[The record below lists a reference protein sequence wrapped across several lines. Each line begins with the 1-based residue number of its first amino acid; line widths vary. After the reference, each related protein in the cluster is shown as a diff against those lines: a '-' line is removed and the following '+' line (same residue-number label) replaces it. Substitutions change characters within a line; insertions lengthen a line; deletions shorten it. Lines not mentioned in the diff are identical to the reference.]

1 MYFSRRDLMRM
12 LAGAALAAA
21 LPARAGTSGASAT
34 DEVPLGIQ
42 TYSLRELLNTPG
54 DMVDKM
60 IAAMTALGV
69 KQCELFEP
77 TIQPPELSV
86 HAAWASFGAGRA
98 SQASLFGAM
107 PVGRK
112 KSPQLIAARE
122 AVRLWR
128 LSTPD
133 AYFIDVGQ
141 RFARAGIEILAFNFL
156 LKDDCTDAEVERGFA
171 IAKLLDTRIM
181 TASTTLTMARRT
193 VPFAEKHNVIVAMH
207 NHSNLSDPNQFATPE
222 SFEQALAMSPLYWI
236 NLDLGHYCASGF
248 DPLPFVGKHHRR
260 ISNLHVKDRLKN
272 DGRNQPFGQGDTP
285 IKAVLQ
291 LIKTQGYRIPCTIE
305 YEYAGTEDAVKEL
318 AKCLAYVKGALA

>member
-1 MYFSRRDLMRM
+1 MYFSRRDMMRM

-21 LPARAGTSGASAT
+21 LPARAAEAGAG
-34 DEVPLGIQ
+34 EVPLGVQ

-86 HAAWASFGAGRA
+86 HAPWASAGPGKA
-98 SQASLFGAM
+98 SQASLYGAM
-107 PVGRK
+107 PVGQRK
-112 KSPQLIAARE
+112 APELIAARE
-122 AVRLWR
+122 AVRQWR

-133 AYFIDVGQ
+133 AYFADVGR

-171 IAKLLDTRIM
+171 IAKLLGTRII
-181 TASTTLTMARRT
+181 TASTTLTMAKRT
-193 VPFAEKHNVIVAMH
+193 VPFAERHNIVVAMH

-222 SFEQALAMSPLYWI
+222 SFEQALAMSPLYWV

-248 DPLPFVGKHHRR
+248 DPLPFIRKHHKR
-260 ISNLHVKDRLKN
+260 ISNLHVKDRQKN
-272 DGRNQPFGQGDTP
+272 DGRNQPFGRGDTP

-291 LIKTQGYRIPCTIE
+291 LNKTQGYRIPCTIE
-305 YEYAGTEDAVKEL
+305 YEYAGTEDAVREL
-318 AKCLAYVKGALA
+318 AKCLAYVKDALA